1 MSHTASLGVPRL
13 SWQQPGC
20 QHLLL
25 VGRRRWPEALAGGA
39 CCDGGCGQSRAA
51 PRSAPWAG
59 HGPRPWPKQVARSG
73 GCTPP
78 QETRCHMRAGGW
90 PSPPE
95 EGVREV
101 TQRAGRPSRRWRGAV
116 GFLGPARQ
124 ARGGGR
130 CSARPRPRVHLAE
143 LAAGAAVTSGVLTDL
158 GSRRNTDSFCLCFL
172 RGVVVRSAPSLLI
185 RLAECLPN
193 PGQQPGE
200 AYFWRVF
207 LTYSVLIILP

>member
-1 MSHTASLGVPRL
+1 MEDVARPARPHAPLRGLGA
-13 SWQQPGC
+13 
-20 QHLLL
+20 
-25 VGRRRWPEALAGGA
+25 ALAL
-39 CCDGGCGQSRAA
+39 GQSRWLAVGGA
-51 PRSAPWAG
+51 PPAG
-59 HGPRPWPKQVARSG
+59 DTLSHESRWVAL
-73 GCTPP
+73 
-78 QETRCHMRAGGW
+78 
-90 PSPPE
+90 PPE

-158 GSRRNTDSFCLCFL
+158 GSGRDTDSFCLCFL